1 VAAPQRSSRT
11 FLAGEMTGCC
21 GPGRSSQAVVVL
33 LLQSTWTVSGPGGLH
48 PGAATRTGLEVEATR
63 STGPMVSLRECV
75 VRARPTTDLP
85 RNASVAAAVTRE
97 PMDAPARGGIRG
109 VHATDLHSSPPP

>member
-21 GPGRSSQAVVVL
+21 GPGRSLQAVVVL

-97 PMDAPARGGIRG
+97 PMDAPAGGHQGRPRYRP
-109 VHATDLHSSPPP
+109 T